1 MASRLPTPLR
11 AFLDLY
17 NEGEFWESQEALE
30 GAWRETGSDFYQ
42 ALILW
47 ASAWVH
53 WERANPHG
61 VRAQLGKALNRLEGY
76 PSPYLGVD
84 VDALRAGCEAT
95 RRVVAAH
102 PEGWQALVR
111 PEALEVDAGRIRGDE
126 AELEEDT

>member
-1 MASRLPTPLR
+1 MASPLPTPLR

-17 NEGEFWESQEALE
+17 HDGEFWESHEALE
-30 GAWRETGSDFYQ
+30 DAWRASGSDFYQ
-42 ALILW
+42 ALILF

-61 VRAQLGKALNRLEGY
+61 VRAQMGKALNRLEGC

-84 VDALRAGCEAT
+84 VDAIRDRCEAA

-102 PEGWQALVR
+102 PDAWQALIR
-111 PEALEVDAGRIRGDE
+111 PEPLDVDPARIRGDE
-126 AELEEDT
+126 PELEGGG